1 MYCLCLFRI
10 ETNIETM
17 KPTFQFLLVI
27 FMYTTEQICCSGP
40 DFSDVRYLAN
50 NGYELPS
57 QALYKKIY
65 GGHGKRY
72 GVHFPGLL
80 SSVMIT
86 YNLVPLFMCLM
97 AHFHQRRGD
106 SDSDP

>member
-1 MYCLCLFRI
+1 M
-10 ETNIETM
+10 ETM
-17 KPTFQFLLVI
+17 IPTFQFLFVI
-27 FMYTTEQICCSGP
+27 LIYIIEEICCSGP

-80 SSVMIT
+80 SFVINGGSRIYQT
-86 YNLVPLFMCLM
+86 GRGGQPPRWGWQPIILM
-97 AHFHQRRGD
+97 KTA
-106 SDSDP
+106 